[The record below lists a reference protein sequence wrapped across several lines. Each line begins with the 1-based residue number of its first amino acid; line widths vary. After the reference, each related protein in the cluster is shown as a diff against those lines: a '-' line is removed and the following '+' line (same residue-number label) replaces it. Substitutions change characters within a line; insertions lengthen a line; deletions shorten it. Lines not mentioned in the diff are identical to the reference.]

1 MCVHM
6 YVNVQHLLLTKLF
19 PVTGSIE
26 STISVRY
33 VDNTA
38 MSLCVASNWW
48 MISRFRTSL
57 IDLDFDVIPM
67 DFDYASM
74 DFNGFEF
81 NYNAL

>member
-48 MISRFRTSL
+48 MISVSQF
-57 IDLDFDVIPM
+57 
-67 DFDYASM
+67 
-74 DFNGFEF
+74 
-81 NYNAL
+81 